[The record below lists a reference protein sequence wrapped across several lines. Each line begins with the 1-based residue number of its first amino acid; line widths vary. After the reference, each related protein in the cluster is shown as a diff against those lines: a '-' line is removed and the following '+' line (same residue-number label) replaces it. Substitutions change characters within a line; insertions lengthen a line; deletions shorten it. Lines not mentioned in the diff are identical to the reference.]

1 MESTATAAP
10 VAREFEAR
18 IRALEEA
25 QLALRATRSYPARR
39 ARPEPDCAL
48 RTPFQ
53 RDRDRIVHAK
63 AFRRLK
69 HKTQVFVAPEGD
81 HYRTRLT
88 HTLEVTQVSRTAA
101 RALAL
106 NEDLVEAI
114 GLGHDLGH
122 PPFGHIGEAVLD
134 ACVRERF
141 GGGFRHHEHSLRVV
155 DVLERDGA
163 GLNLNEPVR
172 EGILGH
178 SGVAPMPRTLE
189 GRIVRLVDR
198 IAYIN
203 HDIDD
208 ALRAGIIAPGDL
220 PGDELAVLGDTGSAR
235 IDTLVH
241 DLVERSQ
248 AAGDIVQGEEVGRAM
263 ARLREF
269 MFERV
274 YMGPAARREHGR
286 IETVLRTLF
295 DHYCEHPE
303 ALPAAVGAGGSTSA
317 SAVSASAAT
326 SEHTLPADA
335 SADERPLPAD
345 ASAGQRVIDY
355 LAGMTDRFCIREF
368 EALSVPRSFA

>member
-1 MESTATAAP
+1 MEPSVAISAP
-10 VAREFEAR
+10 EFEAR
-18 IRALEEA
+18 VRADEEER
-25 QLALRATRSYPARR
+25 LSPLATRSYPARR
-39 ARPEPDCAL
+39 ARPESDCGV

-53 RDRDRIVHAK
+53 RDRDRIVHSK
-63 AFRRLK
+63 AFRRLM
-69 HKTQVFVAPEGD
+69 HKTQVFVSPEGD

-88 HTLEVTQVSRTAA
+88 HTLEVTQVSRTVA

-141 GGGFRHHEHSLRVV
+141 GAEAGGFRHWEHSLRVV
-155 DVLERDGA
+155 DVIERDGE
-163 GLNLNEPVR
+163 GLNLCEPVR

-178 SGVAPMPRTLE
+178 SSGAPEPLTLE

-208 ALRAGIIAPGDL
+208 ALRAGVIGPGDL
-220 PGDELAVLGDTGSAR
+220 PAEDLAVLGPTGSAR

-241 DLVERSQ
+241 DLVEHSA
-248 AAGDIVQGEEVGRAM
+248 AAGEVVQGPEVGEAM
-263 ARLREF
+263 SRLRAF
-269 MFERV
+269 VFETV
-274 YMGPAARREHGR
+274 YMGPQARREHGR

-295 DHYCEHPE
+295 EHHCEHPE
-303 ALPAAVGAGGSTSA
+303 EVPVAVPGASPA
-317 SAVSASAAT
+317 
-326 SEHTLPADA
+326 
-335 SADERPLPAD
+335 ER
-345 ASAGQRVIDY
+345 VVDY
-355 LAGMTDRFCIREF
+355 LAGMTDRYCIREF
-368 EALSVPRSFA
+368 QALTVPRSFA